1 MLTLKNDCIMRNVSF
16 KKSMDICLCRVA
28 LVLLLLS
35 PAAVDFSVANPLQ
48 SRTVSGTVV
57 SEADGEPLIGVSV
70 YLKGNTGK
78 GVVTDLNG
86 RYSLTVPAGATL
98 VFSYVGFTTQEVKVE
113 GSVVNVELK
122 EDAELLDEVVV
133 VGYGTMKRSD
143 LTGSVVS
150 VGEDEIKQSVITS
163 LDQAL
168 QGRAAGVQVTQNSGA
183 PGGGISVSIRG
194 INSLNGNEP
203 LYVIDGVPISGNADN
218 NTNALSSINPSDIV
232 SMEILKDASAT
243 AIYGSRA
250 SNGVVMITTR
260 QGQAGK
266 TRISYEGYFGLQQLP
281 KKLDVLNLREYAEY
295 QNLRAEVIGFGARE
309 EFADISLL
317 GEGTD
322 WQGEIFQTALMHNH
336 QLNISGGNEST
347 KYSISGGYVS
357 QEGIAIG
364 SDFDRFSMRVNMDN
378 KITKWLST
386 GLRASVSRSTQHNT
400 IDNGNVIQT
409 AIQQLP
415 DTPAR
420 NPDGS
425 WGAQQEN
432 MYGMYFSNP
441 VAEAL
446 MRENYNRSTQM
457 YVDFFADVNIWKGL
471 VFRAEYAANYYFN
484 TDYQFTP
491 SYDYGHYV
499 QQSSGSRSASN
510 GGNWTLKTYLTYNGT
525 FGKHN
530 VSAMIGHEAQEST
543 WEYLNGSRS
552 NYFLNSVHELNVGDA
567 LTAKNNSSRGSSAI
581 ESYFGRVNY
590 GFDDR
595 YLATFTLRADGSSNF
610 GPANRWGY
618 FPSAA
623 LAWKVKNEAFLK
635 DVEWLD
641 NLKLRFGWGLVG
653 NQAAGS
659 YAYGVTMSSAPSIWG
674 TGFYAGNYPNENL
687 QWEETEAW
695 NVGLDI
701 NLFNNRVEF
710 IVDAYYKNT
719 DNLLMQASLP
729 SYVNGV
735 ITSPWV
741 NAGAMTNKGME
752 FTLNTVNIDTKDFMW
767 RSGLTISFNRN
778 EITDLYTATS
788 SMSGKFDSETYTYSI
803 VGEPVGQFYGYKVK
817 GMFMNESDFYQKDAD
832 GNFLLNERGGRI
844 HVALP
849 ADHSEISKEEI
860 WVGDYIFEDINND
873 GVIDEKDRTFL
884 GNPEP
889 KFSYGFNNTF
899 TYKGFDLNIFIN
911 GVYGNKLV
919 NMLRQDFT
927 DPMRNSNLLKEA
939 TGIARV
945 ELIDPSQPE
954 EIWNVHVAN
963 PGSAQ
968 VQRITTSS
976 ANNNNRFSS
985 RFVED
990 GSYLRI
996 KNIALGYTFPQKWTK
1011 KWGIENLRLY
1021 MNIQNA
1027 FTFTKYKGYDPEVGA
1042 YNYNVLLRGVD
1053 YARYPSQRI
1062 YTFGLNITL

>member
-1 MLTLKNDCIMRNVSF
+1 MNLFMLNSPWQWIGLKQLFIILLVGCCTSVTFAQSNNV
-16 KKSMDICLCRVA
+16 
-28 LVLLLLS
+28 
-35 PAAVDFSVANPLQ
+35 
-48 SRTVSGTVV
+48 TGVV
-57 SEADGEPLIGVSV
+57 RSSSDGEPL
-70 YLKGNTGK
+70 
-78 GVVTDLNG
+78 
-86 RYSLTVPAGATL
+86 AGATIKVKETKTGCATDLDGKFSISVKSGHTL
-98 VFSYVGFTTQEVKVE
+98 VISYIGYLTEEIKVNNKKHLE
-113 GSVVNVELK
+113 IELK
-122 EDAELLDEVVV
+122 ENRKLLDEVVV

-183 PGGGISVSIRG
+183 PGGGISVQIRG

-203 LYVIDGVPISGNADN
+203 LYVIDGVPLSGNSN
-218 NTNALSSINPSDIV
+218 SNSSVLSSINPSDIV

-250 SNGVVMITTR
+250 SNGVVMIVTR
-260 QGQAGK
+260 QGQTGK
-266 TRISYEGYFGLQQLP
+266 PRVSYEGYFGIQQLP
-281 KKLDVLNLREYAEY
+281 NQLEVLNLREYAEF
-295 QNLRAEVIGFGARE
+295 QNLRAEVLGWGSRE
-309 EFADISLL
+309 EYADPHLL
-317 GEGTD
+317 GDGTN
-322 WQGEIFQTALMHNH
+322 WQSEIYRNALMHNH
-336 QLNISGGNEST
+336 QLNISGGNENM
-347 KYSISGGYVS
+347 KYSLSGGYLS

-364 SDFDRFSMRVNMDN
+364 SDFDRFSMRANMDN

-400 IDNGNVIQT
+400 VDNGNIVRT
-409 AIQQLP
+409 AIEQLP

-425 WGAQQEN
+425 WGSQQTN
-432 MYGMYFSNP
+432 IYGTYYANP

-457 YVDFFADVNIWKGL
+457 YIDFFADVNIWKGL
-471 VFRAEYAANYYFN
+471 VFRAEYAADYYFN
-484 TDYQFTP
+484 NSYQFTP
-491 SYDYGHYV
+491 SYDYGNYI
-499 QQSSGSRSASN
+499 QSSSSTRTADN

-530 VSAMIGHEAQEST
+530 ASAMLGHEAQENT
-543 WEYLNGSRS
+543 WESLNGNRI
-552 NYFLNSVHELNVGDA
+552 NFFLNSVHELNVGDA
-567 LTAKNNSSRGSSAI
+567 LTAKNGSSRGSSAI
-581 ESYFGRVNY
+581 ESYFGRINY

-595 YLATFTLRADGSSNF
+595 YLATFTLRADGSSKF

-623 LAWKVKNEAFLK
+623 LAWKIKNEAFLK
-635 DVEWLD
+635 DVTWLD

-653 NQAAGS
+653 NQSAGD
-659 YAYGVTMSSAPSIWG
+659 YAYGITMSSAASIWG

-687 QWEETEAW
+687 QWEETESW
-695 NVGLDI
+695 NAGLDL
-701 NLFNNRVEF
+701 NMFNNRVEF
-710 IVDAYYKNT
+710 IVDAYYKDT

-729 SYVNGV
+729 SYVNG
-735 ITSPWV
+735 IISSPWV
-741 NAGAMTNKGME
+741 NAGAMTNKGLE

-767 RSGLTISFNRN
+767 RSGLTVSLNRN
-778 EITDLYTATS
+778 ELTKLYTETS
-788 SMSGKFDSETYTYSI
+788 GMAGIINTSTYTYS
-803 VGEPVGQFYGYKVK
+803 VEGEPVGQFYGYKVK
-817 GMFMNESDFYQKDAD
+817 GMFKEEDDFYQKDAN
-832 GNFLLNERGGRI
+832 GNFLLDSRGNRVQ
-844 HVALP
+844 VALP
-849 ADHSEISKEEI
+849 TGQHISKNEI
-860 WVGDYIFEDINND
+860 WVGDFIFEDINRD
-873 GVIDEKDRTFL
+873 GIIDEQDRTFL

-899 TYKGFDLNIFIN
+899 IYKGFDLNVFIN
-911 GVYGNKLV
+911 GVYGNELL
-919 NMLRQDFT
+919 NLFRQDFT
-927 DPMRNSNLLKEA
+927 NPSRASGLLKEV
-939 TGIARV
+939 TGVARV

-954 EIWNVHVAN
+954 EIWNVHVTNPNTASIQRVAQYDAN
-963 PGSAQ
+963 D
-968 VQRITTSS
+968 
-976 ANNNNRFSS
+976 NNRMSG

-996 KNIALGYTFPQKWTK
+996 KNISLGYTFPQKLMH
-1011 KWGIENLRLY
+1011 KWGIENLRVY

-1027 FTFTKYKGYDPEVGA
+1027 FTFTNYKGYDPEVGA